1 MKTKLEINRIEDD
14 PEIVVASCVFP
25 DICLIAEDDVD
36 EFLEDGYEGDD
47 DVGDDEFPPEAEG
60 NNKRNQ
66 IMRSL
71 PWTVNVYW
79 KEPLNELLRVN
90 ILF

>member
-1 MKTKLEINRIEDD
+1 MKTKLEINRIEDA
-14 PEIVVASCVFP
+14 PEIVVASCVLP

-66 IMRSL
+66 IMKSL
-71 PWTVNVYW
+71 P
-79 KEPLNELLRVN
+79 
-90 ILF
+90 

>member
-1 MKTKLEINRIEDD
+1 MKTKLEINRIEDA
-14 PEIVVASCVFP
+14 PEIVVASCVLP

-47 DVGDDEFPPEAEG
+47 EFPPEAEG

-71 PWTVNVYW
+71 P
-79 KEPLNELLRVN
+79 
-90 ILF
+90 